1 MRHATVSATT
11 ARPHFVSFA
20 LAAGCVLACLGAAA
34 PAVAQGANAATPLP
48 PPVAAPAPEVTGV
61 WIDHTGRGAIE
72 IAPCGTR
79 VCGYIFWV
87 KDLFEKN
94 GRPVVDANNPD
105 PKRRN
110 QPICGTQI
118 LIDLAKEKPA
128 RLGHVWGGGSIYDPE
143 RGEKFDAEIKLA
155 SANELTV
162 LGYLGL
168 KFMGE
173 TFTWKRA
180 PAELVR
186 CGPPRI

>member
-1 MRHATVSATT
+1 MKHKTLGATIV
-11 ARPHFVSFA
+11 RPRFSFSA
-20 LAAGCVLACLGAAA
+20 LAAGCATALIGAAS
-34 PAVAQGANAATPLP
+34 PACAQSAKAATPLP
-48 PPVAAPAPEVTGV
+48 PVVAPAPEVTGV

-72 IAPCGTR
+72 ITPCGTR
-79 VCGYIFWV
+79 LCGYIFWV
-87 KDLFEKN
+87 KDLVLKN
-94 GRPVVDANNPD
+94 GQPVIDANNPD

-118 LIDLAKEKPA
+118 LIDLEKEKPA
-128 RLGHVWGGGSIYDPE
+128 RLGHIWGGGSIYDPE

-162 LGYLGL
+162 VGYLGF

-173 TFTWKRA
+173 TFTWRRA

-186 CGPPRI
+186 CGPPRV

>member
-1 MRHATVSATT
+1 MRHLTTSATA
-11 ARPHFVSFA
+11 ARPLLVFKA
-20 LAAGCVLACLGAAA
+20 LAAGFALACVGAAM
-34 PAVAQGANAATPLP
+34 PAAAQGAKAATPLP
-48 PPVAAPAPEVTGV
+48 PVAAPPAEVTGV

-87 KDLFEKN
+87 KDLVEKN
-94 GRPVVDANNPD
+94 GKPVVDANNPD

-128 RLGHVWGGGSIYDPE
+128 RLGHVWGGGLIYDPE

-186 CGPPRI
+186 CGPPRV